1 MDFTL
6 SETQLHWQS
15 IARTFAQQ
23 RVAPMA
29 REMDES
35 GEMPL
40 SLVSEMAELG
50 LLGGTIPKSL
60 GGSEMD
66 NLSLALI
73 YEELGRACSSVRGFM
88 TVHSSLVMQCIYQWG
103 TEEQKSRYLPPM
115 ARGEVIG
122 CYALTEPEA
131 GSDAASIQT
140 VAKKSTYPSNPHSVY
155 FLNGEKIWITNGN
168 IARVAIVFA
177 KLDTLREKKPHEQV
191 TAFLVRL
198 NTPEIDRRRMP
209 GQELG
214 HRASDH
220 AQIRF
225 KNTSVSEDLVLG
237 GEGMGFKVAMSA
249 LEHGRLG
256 VAAGALGVHQACMD
270 ACIAFTKARKQFGK
284 RLADFEMIQSTLAE
298 MKASLDASRLLVYR
312 AAWMKDQ
319 PPPDPLLKKEGGKL
333 ETSIAKYFATEAAC
347 KAASDAVLLHGGRG
361 YSNEYPVERYY
372 RDIKGLQIYEGTS
385 HIQKIVI
392 AREL

>member
-6 SETQLHWQS
+6 SKDQLHWQH
-15 IARTFAQQ
+15 IAREFAQQ
-23 RVAPMA
+23 RVAPIA
-29 REMDES
+29 CEMDES

-40 SLVSEMAELG
+40 TLVSEMAQFG
-50 LLGGTIPKSL
+50 LLGGTLPKKL
-60 GGSEMD
+60 NGSEMD
-66 NLSLALI
+66 HLSLALV

-88 TVHSSLVMQCIYQWG
+88 TVHSSLVMQCIFAWG
-103 TEEQKSRYLPPM
+103 SEEQKQTYLPPL

-140 VAKKSTYPSNPHSVY
+140 TATKTEHDV
-155 FLNGEKIWITNGN
+155 FLLNGEKIWITNGN
-168 IARVAIVFA
+168 IARIAMVFA
-177 KLDTLREKKPHEQV
+177 KLDTLHEKKSHEQI
-191 TAFLVRL
+191 TAFIVRL
-198 NTPEIDRRRMP
+198 NSPDIERTNMP

-220 AQIRF
+220 AHIVFRDTPVSADQI
-225 KNTSVSEDLVLG
+225 LG
-237 GEGMGFKVAMSA
+237 DEGMGFKVAMSA
-249 LEHGRLG
+249 LDHGRLG
-256 VAAGALGVHQACMD
+256 VAAGALGVHQACLD
-270 ACIAFTKARKQFGK
+270 ACTTFAKERKQFGK

-319 PPPDPLLKKEGGKL
+319 GLPTKL
-333 ETSIAKYFATEAAC
+333 ETSVAKYFATEAAC

-385 HIQKIVI
+385 HVQKIVI
-392 AREL
+392 ARELVRP

>member
-6 SETQLHWQS
+6 NKQQLHWQS

-23 RVAPMA
+23 RVAPIA

-40 SLVSEMAELG
+40 ALVTEMAALG
-50 LLGGTIPKSL
+50 LLGGTIPVSL

-66 NLSLALI
+66 NVSLALI
-73 YEELGRACSSVRGFM
+73 YEELGSACSSVRGFM

-103 TEEQKSRYLPPM
+103 TEEQKQNYLPAM
-115 ARGEVIG
+115 ARGEAIG

-140 VAKKSTYPSNPHSVY
+140 TAKKTSNESY
-155 FLNGEKIWITNGN
+155 ALTGEKIWITNGN
-168 IARVAIVFA
+168 IARIAIVFA
-177 KLDTLREKKPHEQV
+177 KLDTLSEKKPHEQI
-191 TAFLVRL
+191 TAFIVRL
-198 NTPEIDRRRMP
+198 NNPDIERLRMP

-220 AQIRF
+220 ANIIFRD
-225 KNTSVSEDLVLG
+225 TIVSGNDVLG

-249 LEHGRLG
+249 LDHGRLG
-256 VAAGALGVHQACMD
+256 VAAGALGVHQACLD
-270 ACIAFTKARKQFGK
+270 ACVGFARERKQFGK
-284 RLADFEMIQSTLAE
+284 RIGDFEMIQSTIAE
-298 MKASLDASRLLVYR
+298 MKATLDASRLLVYR

-319 PPPDPLLKKEGGKL
+319 PPLTPSLKRRGENLKHPSQNILLRMPHVKRL
-333 ETSIAKYFATEAAC
+333 RMRCYCMA
-347 KAASDAVLLHGGRG
+347 DAVIPTNIPLSVTIGTLKDYR
-361 YSNEYPVERYY
+361 SMRERN
-372 RDIKGLQIYEGTS
+372 TS
-385 HIQKIVI
+385 
-392 AREL
+392 RRS

>member
-6 SETQLHWQS
+6 TEEQKHWQRV
-15 IARTFAQQ
+15 ARTFAQQ

-50 LLGGTIPKSL
+50 LLGGTIPKSI

-66 NLSLALI
+66 HVSLALV

-88 TVHSSLVMQCIYQWG
+88 TVHTSLVMQCIYQWG
-103 TEEQKSRYLPPM
+103 TEEQKARYFPPM

-140 VAKKSTYPSNPHSVY
+140 TAKKSSHGGY

-168 IARVAIVFA
+168 IARIAIVFA
-177 KLDTLREKKPHEQV
+177 KLDTLREQKPHEQI
-191 TAFLVRL
+191 TAFIVSLDNPDIERV
-198 NTPEIDRRRMP
+198 RMP
-209 GQELG
+209 GKELG

-220 AQIRF
+220 AKIIFR
-225 KNTSVSEDLVLG
+225 NTPVSEDILLV

-249 LEHGRLG
+249 LDHGRLG
-256 VAAGALGVHQACMD
+256 VAAGALGVHQACLD
-270 ACIAFTKARKQFGK
+270 ACVAFTKERKQFGK

-319 PPPDPLLKKEGGKL
+319 GLPTKL
-333 ETSIAKYFATEAAC
+333 ETSVAKYFATEAAC

-392 AREL
+392 AREIVRT

>member
-6 SETQLHWQS
+6 NEQQLHWQTVAQ
-15 IARTFAQQ
+15 IFAQG
-23 RVAPMA
+23 RVGPIA

-40 SLVSEMAELG
+40 ALVSEMAELG
-50 LLGGTIPKSL
+50 LLGSTLPKTV

-66 NLSLALI
+66 NVSLALI

-103 TEEQKSRYLPPM
+103 TEEQKQNYLPAM
-115 ARGEVIG
+115 VRGEAIG

-140 VAKKSTYPSNPHSVY
+140 TATKIRGSYS
-155 FLNGEKIWITNGN
+155 LNGEKIWITNGN
-168 IARVAIVFA
+168 IARIGIMFA
-177 KLDTLREKKPHEQV
+177 KLDSLREKKPHEQV
-191 TAFLVRL
+191 TAFIVRL
-198 NTPEIDRRRMP
+198 NNPDIERVRMP

-220 AQIRF
+220 AKIIFRDTF
-225 KNTSVSEDLVLG
+225 VSGDDVLG
-237 GEGMGFKVAMSA
+237 GEGTGFKVAMSA
-249 LEHGRLG
+249 LDHGRLG
-256 VAAGALGVHQACMD
+256 VAAGALGVHQACLD
-270 ACIAFTKARKQFGK
+270 ACVSFAKERKQFGK
-284 RLADFEMIQSTLAE
+284 PIGEFEMIQSTIAE
-298 MKASLDASRLLVYR
+298 MKALLDASRLLVYR

-319 PPPDPLLKKEGGKL
+319 GLPTKL
-333 ETSIAKYFATEAAC
+333 ETSVAKYFATNAAC

-372 RDIKGLQIYEGTS
+372 RDIKGLQIYEGTE

-392 AREL
+392 ARELLREPGLR

>member
-6 SETQLHWQS
+6 SKQQLHWQRV
-15 IARTFAQQ
+15 AREFAQQ

-35 GEMPL
+35 GEMPP

-60 GGSEMD
+60 GGSEMEHV
-66 NLSLALI
+66 SLALI

-88 TVHSSLVMQCIYQWG
+88 TVHTSLVMQCIHAWG
-103 TEEQKSRYLPPM
+103 SEEQKQTYLPPM

-131 GSDAASIQT
+131 GSDAANIQT
-140 VAKKSTYPSNPHSVY
+140 TAKKSSHPSNPLSTY
-155 FLNGEKIWITNGN
+155 LLNGEKIWITNGN

-177 KLDTLREKKPHEQV
+177 KLDTFHEKKPHEQV

-198 NTPEIDRRRMP
+198 NHPEIERLRMP

-220 AQIRF
+220 ARIIFRD
-225 KNTSVSEDLVLG
+225 TPVSGDLVLG

-249 LEHGRLG
+249 LDHGRLG
-256 VAAGALGVHQACMD
+256 VAAGALGVHQACLD
-270 ACIAFTKARKQFGK
+270 ACVAFAKERKQFGK

-319 PPPDPLLKKEGGKL
+319 GLPTKL

-347 KAASDAVLLHGGRG
+347 KAASEAVLLHGGRG
-361 YSNEYPVERYY
+361 YSNEYPLERYY

-392 AREL
+392 AREITRT